1 MLPRRISVS
10 LFIDQS
16 IIWPVKRLQAFKFQL
31 RPGGQQERE
40 MRRFA
45 GACRFVFN
53 RALALQNENHEA
65 GNKYIPYGKMASWL
79 VEWKNAT
86 EMQWLKDSPSQPL
99 QQSLKDLERAYKN
112 FFQKR
117 AAFPRFKKRGQN
129 DAFRY
134 PQGVKLD
141 QENSRIFLP
150 KLGWMRYRNSRQVT
164 GVVKNVTVSQSC
176 GKWYISIQT
185 ESEVST
191 PVHPSAS
198 MVGLDAGVAK
208 LATLSD
214 GTVFE
219 PVNSFQKN
227 QKTLARLQR
236 QLSRKVKFS
245 NNWQKQK
252 RKIQRLHSCIAN
264 IRRDYLHKVTTT
276 VSKNHAMIVIEDL
289 KVSNMSKSAAGTV
302 SQPGRNVRAKSGLN
316 RTILDQGWYEMRRQL
331 EYKQLWRGGQV
342 LAVPPA
348 YTSQRCA
355 CCGHTAKENRLS
367 QSKFRCQVCGYTAN
381 ADVNGA
387 RNILAA
393 GHAVLACGEMVQS
406 GRSLKQEPTEMIQA
420 TA

>member
-1 MLPRRISVS
+1 M
-10 LFIDQS
+10 
-16 IIWPVKRLQAFKFQL
+16 KRLQAFKFQL
-31 RPGGQQERE
+31 RPGGQQECE

-86 EMQWLKDSPSQPL
+86 ETQWLKDASSQPL

-252 RKIQRLHSCIAN
+252 RKIQRLHSRIAN

-316 RTILDQGWYEMRRQL
+316 RSILDQGWYEMRRQL

-342 LAVPPA
+342 LAVSPA
-348 YTSQRCA
+348 YTSQRCT

-393 GHAVLACGEMVQS
+393 GHAVLACGGMVQS
-406 GRSLKQEPTEMIQA
+406 GRPLKQEPTEMIQA

>member
-1 MLPRRISVS
+1 M
-10 LFIDQS
+10 
-16 IIWPVKRLQAFKFQL
+16 KRLQAFKFQL

-214 GTVFE
+214 GTVFG

-252 RKIQRLHSCIAN
+252 RKIQRLHSCIAK

-367 QSKFRCQVCGYTAN
+367 QSKFRCQACGYTAN

>member
-1 MLPRRISVS
+1 M
-10 LFIDQS
+10 
-16 IIWPVKRLQAFKFQL
+16 KRLQAFKFQL
-31 RPGGQQERE
+31 RPDGQQERE
-40 MRRFA
+40 MRRFT
-45 GACRFVFN
+45 GSCRFVFN
-53 RALALQNENHEA
+53 RALALQNENYEA
-65 GNKYIPYGKMASWL
+65 GNKFIPYTNMASWL
-79 VEWKNAT
+79 VEWKNSP
-86 EMQWLKDSPSQPL
+86 EMQWLKDAPSQPL

-141 QENSRIFLP
+141 QKNSRIFLP
-150 KLGWMRYRNSRQVT
+150 KLGWLRYRNSRQVT
-164 GVVKNVTVSQSC
+164 GIVKNVTVSQSC

-219 PVNSFQKN
+219 PVNSFQKK
-227 QKTLARLQR
+227 QKKLARLQR

-252 RKIQRLHSCIAN
+252 RKIQRLHSRIAN

-276 VSKNHAMIVIEDL
+276 ISKKHAMIVIEDL
-289 KVSNMSKSAAGTV
+289 KVSNMSRSAAGTA

-316 RTILDQGWYEMRRQL
+316 RSILDQGWYEMRRQL

-342 LAVPPA
+342 FAVPPA

-355 CCGHTAKENRLS
+355 CCGYAAKENRLS
-367 QSKFRCQVCGYTAN
+367 QSKFRCQACGYIAN

-393 GHAVLACGEMVQS
+393 GHAVLACGGRVQS
-406 GRSLKQEPTEMIQA
+406 DRPLKQEPTEMIQA

>member
-1 MLPRRISVS
+1 MLILKAYKFRLEPTPE
-10 LFIDQS
+10 QS
-16 IIWPVKRLQAFKFQL
+16 QRLRQL
-31 RPGGQQERE
+31 CGC
-40 MRRFA
+40 A
-45 GACRFVFN
+45 RFVWNLGLAETKRILDSGEKLPSAFELSRMITAWKKMPESIFLQDAYTDNLQQKLKDLHTAWKRCFDKKLAAKAPVWKRKNEGRDSIRFVNFEKYCCLEN
-53 RALALQNENHEA
+53 RRVKLPSGLGWVKFRQSQRVN
-65 GNKYIPYGKMASWL
+65 GKI
-79 VEWKNAT
+79 KNAT
-86 EMQWLKDSPSQPL
+86 ISQL
-99 QQSLKDLERAYKN
+99 A
-112 FFQKR
+112 
-117 AAFPRFKKRGQN
+117 GQ
-129 DAFRY
+129 
-134 PQGVKLD
+134 
-141 QENSRIFLP
+141 
-150 KLGWMRYRNSRQVT
+150 
-164 GVVKNVTVSQSC
+164 
-176 GKWYISIQT
+176 WYISFQVEIET
-185 ESEVST
+185 AEPNHTST
-191 PVHPSAS
+191 TI
-198 MVGLDAGVAK
+198 VGLDAGVAK

-227 QKTLARLQR
+227 QKKLARLQR

-252 RKIQRLHSCIAN
+252 RKIQCLHSRIAN

-316 RTILDQGWYEMRRQL
+316 RSILDQGWYEMRRQL

-367 QSKFRCQVCGYTAN
+367 QSQFRCQVCGYTAN

-393 GHAVLACGEMVQS
+393 GHAVLACGGTMQS
-406 GRSLKQEPTEMIQA
+406 DRPLKQEPDAEQSAVTH
-420 TA
+420 

>member
-1 MLPRRISVS
+1 
-10 LFIDQS
+10 
-16 IIWPVKRLQAFKFQL
+16 
-31 RPGGQQERE
+31 

-53 RALALQNENHEA
+53 RALARQNENHEA

-86 EMQWLKDSPSQPL
+86 ETQWLKDSPSQPL

-164 GVVKNVTVSQSC
+164 SVVKNVTVSQSC

-185 ESEVST
+185 ENEVST

-227 QKTLARLQR
+227 QKKLARLQR
-236 QLSRKVKFS
+236 
-245 NNWQKQK
+245 
-252 RKIQRLHSCIAN
+252 
-264 IRRDYLHKVTTT
+264 
-276 VSKNHAMIVIEDL
+276 L

-316 RTILDQGWYEMRRQL
+316 RSILDQGWYEMRRQL

-367 QSKFRCQVCGYTAN
+367 QSKFRCQACGYTAN

-406 GRSLKQEPTEMIQA
+406 GRSLKQEPPEMI
-420 TA
+420 

>member
-1 MLPRRISVS
+1 
-10 LFIDQS
+10 
-16 IIWPVKRLQAFKFQL
+16 
-31 RPGGQQERE
+31 

-53 RALALQNENHEA
+53 RALARQNENHEA

-86 EMQWLKDSPSQPL
+86 ETQWLKDAQSQPL

-112 FFQKR
+112 FFRKR

-198 MVGLDAGVAK
+198 MIGLDAGVAK

-252 RKIQRLHSCIAN
+252 RKIQRLHSRIAN

-316 RTILDQGWYEMRRQL
+316 RSILDQGWYEMRRQL

-406 GRSLKQEPTEMIQA
+406 GRPLKQEPTEMIQA

>member
-1 MLPRRISVS
+1 M
-10 LFIDQS
+10 
-16 IIWPVKRLQAFKFQL
+16 KRLQAFKFQL
-31 RPGGQQERE
+31 RPGGQQECE

-53 RALALQNENHEA
+53 RALARQNENHEA

-164 GVVKNVTVSQSC
+164 GVVKNVTVSQSS

-219 PVNSFQKN
+219 PVNSLQKN
-227 QKTLARLQR
+227 QKKLARLQR

-252 RKIQRLHSCIAN
+252 CKIQRLHSRIAN

-367 QSKFRCQVCGYTAN
+367 QSKFRCQACGYTAN

>member
-1 MLPRRISVS
+1 
-10 LFIDQS
+10 
-16 IIWPVKRLQAFKFQL
+16 
-31 RPGGQQERE
+31 

-86 EMQWLKDSPSQPL
+86 ETQWLKYAPSQPL
-99 QQSLKDLERAYKN
+99 QQSLKGLERAYKN

-150 KLGWMRYRNSRQVT
+150 KLGWMRYRNSRQVA

-176 GKWYISIQT
+176 GKWYISVQT

-316 RTILDQGWYEMRRQL
+316 RSILDQGWYEMRRQL
-331 EYKQLWRGGQV
+331 EYKQLWSGGQV

-406 GRSLKQEPTEMIQA
+406 GRPLKQEPTEMIQA

>member
-1 MLPRRISVS
+1 
-10 LFIDQS
+10 
-16 IIWPVKRLQAFKFQL
+16 
-31 RPGGQQERE
+31 

-45 GACRFVFN
+45 GSCRFVFN
-53 RALALQNENHEA
+53 RALALQKDRLECGEKKLGYAGMCRLLTDWRNSEA
-65 GNKYIPYGKMASWL
+65 TAWL
-79 VEWKNAT
+79 GDGPVHP
-86 EMQWLKDSPSQPL
+86 MQQT
-99 QQSLKDLERAYKN
+99 LKDLERAYTN
-112 FFQKR
+112 YFARR
-117 AAFPRFKKRGQN
+117 AEFPRFKKKGQG
-129 DAFRY
+129 DSFRY
-134 PQGVKLD
+134 PDPKQIKLD
-141 QENSRIFLP
+141 QENSRILLP
-150 KLGWMRYRNSRQVT
+150 KLGWLRYRNSRQVT
-164 GVVKNVTVSQSC
+164 GIVKNVTVSQSC

-185 ESEVST
+185 ECEVSV
-191 PVHPSAS
+191 PLHPSTS

-227 QKTLARLQR
+227 QKKLAKLQR

-252 RKIQRLHSCIAN
+252 RKIQRLHSHIAN

-276 VSKNHAMIVIEDL
+276 ISKNHAMIVIEDL
-289 KVSNMSKSAAGTV
+289 KVKNMSKSAAGTV
-302 SQPGRNVRAKSGLN
+302 KQPGRNVRAKSGLN
-316 RTILDQGWYEMRRQL
+316 RSILDQGWYEMRRQL

-355 CCGHTAKENRLS
+355 CCGHIAKENRSS
-367 QSKFRCQVCGYTAN
+367 QSKFECLACGYTAN

-387 RNILAA
+387 RNILTA
-393 GHAVLACGEMVQS
+393 GHAALACGGMVQS
-406 GRSLKQEPTEMIQA
+406 GRPLKQEPTEMIQA

>member
-1 MLPRRISVS
+1 M
-10 LFIDQS
+10 
-16 IIWPVKRLQAFKFQL
+16 KRLQAFKFQL
-31 RPGGQQERE
+31 RPGGQQECE

-53 RALALQNENHEA
+53 RALARQNENHEA

-86 EMQWLKDSPSQPL
+86 DETQWLKDAQSQPL

-112 FFQKR
+112 FFRKR

-198 MVGLDAGVAK
+198 MIGLDAGVAK

-214 GTVFE
+214 GTVFG

-252 RKIQRLHSCIAN
+252 RKIQRLHSRIAN

-316 RTILDQGWYEMRRQL
+316 RSILDQGWYEMRRQL
-331 EYKQLWRGGQV
+331 EYKQLWSGGQV

-367 QSKFRCQVCGYTAN
+367 QSQFRCQVCGYTAN

>member
-1 MLPRRISVS
+1 
-10 LFIDQS
+10 
-16 IIWPVKRLQAFKFQL
+16 
-31 RPGGQQERE
+31 
-40 MRRFA
+40 MRCFA

-65 GNKYIPYGKMASWL
+65 GNKYISYTKMTSWL

-86 EMQWLKDSPSQPL
+86 ETQWLKDAPSQPL

-112 FFQKR
+112 FFLKR

-150 KLGWMRYRNSRQVT
+150 KPGWMRYRNSRQVT
-164 GVVKNVTVSQSC
+164 DVVKNVTVSQSY

-185 ESEVST
+185 ESEVSD
-191 PVHPSAS
+191 PVHPSVS

-219 PVNSFQKN
+219 PVNSFQKK
-227 QKTLARLQR
+227 QKKLARLQR
-236 QLSRKVKFS
+236 QLSHKVKFS

-252 RKIQRLHSCIAN
+252 RKIQRLHSRIAN

-276 VSKNHAMIVIEDL
+276 ISKNHAMIVIEDL
-289 KVSNMSKSAAGTV
+289 KVSNMSRSAAGTV

-316 RTILDQGWYEMRRQL
+316 RSILDLGWYEMRRQL
-331 EYKQLWRGGQV
+331 EYKQIWRGGQV

-348 YTSQRCA
+348 YTSQRCV
-355 CCGHTAKENRLS
+355 CCGHTAKENRPS
-367 QSKFRCQVCGYTAN
+367 QSKFECQACGYTAN

-393 GHAVLACGEMVQS
+393 GHAVLACGGRVQS
-406 GRSLKQEPTEMIQA
+406 GRPLKQEPTEMIQA

>member
-1 MLPRRISVS
+1 
-10 LFIDQS
+10 
-16 IIWPVKRLQAFKFQL
+16 L

-53 RALALQNENHEA
+53 RALARQNENHEV

-86 EMQWLKDSPSQPL
+86 ETQWLKDAQSQPL

-112 FFQKR
+112 FFRKR

-198 MVGLDAGVAK
+198 MIGLDAGVAK

-214 GTVFE
+214 GTVFG

-252 RKIQRLHSCIAN
+252 RKIQRLHSRIAN

-316 RTILDQGWYEMRRQL
+316 RSILDQGWYEMRRQL
-331 EYKQLWRGGQV
+331 EYKQLWSGGQV

-367 QSKFRCQVCGYTAN
+367 QSQFRCQVCGYTAN

-406 GRSLKQEPTEMIQA
+406 GRPLKQEPTEMIQA